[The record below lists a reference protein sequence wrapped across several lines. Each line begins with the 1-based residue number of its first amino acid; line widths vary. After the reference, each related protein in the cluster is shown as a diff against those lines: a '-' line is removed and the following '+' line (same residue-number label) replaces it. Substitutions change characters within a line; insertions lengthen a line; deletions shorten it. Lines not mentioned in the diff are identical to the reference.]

1 MKIGKIGIIMV
12 LMLLHCITARGYEPG
27 GKYDFY
33 HDGIYYQIIAE
44 EETEMWVAVERGEE
58 EYTNSLWILPEF
70 TYNGKVCYVKWIGWD
85 AFEACWNL
93 TAVFIPSSVDFIH
106 YSAFRHCPKLTTIAV
121 VGDNPYY
128 DSRNECNA
136 VIERSSNTLI
146 AGCPATIIP
155 EDVVV
160 IGECAFSSCD
170 SLKSITIPDNVT
182 EIRGGAFLLCQDLET
197 VTISENSKLTSIGH
211 SAFSLCSSLTSI
223 TIPKGVTLISEAAFY
238 GCSGLRDVYC
248 FAENAP
254 TNGDWE
260 GDSFES
266 EEIKNITLHVP
277 LSAIDSYRTTAPW
290 SSFGKIVAIGV
301 SVTDIVLNQT
311 AATMVEGGTL
321 ELMANVL
328 PEVADNSI
336 VWSSSNESVAVVD
349 DQGRVVAIAPGTVTI
364 TATAADD
371 SGISSSCEII
381 VKKDIIGQCSTPTV
395 AYSNG
400 KVRLACDTEGA
411 KFITEIVSQNEQS
424 SEEAEFDFVPTYTFT
439 TYATKARYENSDTVS
454 VTLCWLECTENNE
467 KDDDTGVLNIL
478 SQPVLIQMNNATIFV
493 SGLSDDIEVV
503 VYDLAGN
510 LLGATTAIGGTAEL
524 ATGLEVGSTA
534 IVQIGNNRVKVIVK

>member
-1 MKIGKIGIIMV
+1 MKIGKTGFIMILV
-12 LMLLHCITARGYEPG
+12 LLHCIAARGYEI

-70 TYNGKVCYVKWIGWD
+70 TYNSKVCYVKWIGEY
-85 AFEACWNL
+85 AFSDCRNL
-93 TAVFIPSSVDFIH
+93 TAVFIPYSVDYIP
-106 YSAFRHCPKLTTIAV
+106 YNAFYGCSNLTTISV
-121 VGDNPYY
+121 VEGNPWY
-128 DSRNECNA
+128 DSRNLCNA
-136 VIERSSNTLI
+136 IISKSENNVLI
-146 AGCPATIIP
+146 VGCSTTIIP
-155 EDVVV
+155 EDVVA
-160 IGECAFSSCD
+160 IGEAAFIGCGSP
-170 SLKSITIPDNVT
+170 KSITIPDNVT
-182 EIRGGAFLLCQDLET
+182 EIRGGAFLNCWELES
-197 VTISENSKLTSIGH
+197 VIISESSKLTSIGFA
-211 SAFSLCSSLTSI
+211 AFSHCSSLTSI
-223 TIPKGVTLISEAAFY
+223 TIPKGVTSISEAAFE
-238 GCSGLRDVYC
+238 GCWRLQDVYC
-248 FAENAP
+248 YAENVP
-254 TNGDWE
+254 TNEYENELFW
-260 GDSFES
+260 S
-266 EEIKNITLHVP
+266 EEIKNTTLHVP
-277 LSAIDSYRTTAPW
+277 LSAIESYKTTAPW

-311 AATMVEGGTL
+311 TATMVEGGTL
-321 ELMANVL
+321 GLIANVM

-411 KFITEIVSQNEQS
+411 KFITEIASQNEQS